1 MNMDNKTNN
10 SPYKKIKVVY
20 YVYIIF
26 NLSPLIKIK
35 LPARLNYRANS
46 FYILDCH
53 LSVKR

>member
-10 SPYKKIKVVY
+10 SPYKKIKAVY
-20 YVYIIF
+20 YVYSIF

-35 LPARLNYRANS
+35 LPARLDYRANS
-46 FYILDCH
+46 FYIFDCH